1 MILTKDSTKLGLI
14 LGLIAPIFGLLI
26 FKWYKFGIF
35 SMKEFFQFIS
45 LEPGFRTLSAGLS
58 LSLLANAIVFTLY
71 INTNKDNTAKGIF
84 IVRLDAHSIPKPNYI
99 ELCIKVLKKG
109 VASCV
114 GGVWDIVPGDKSWI
128 ARSIAAAASHPL
140 GVGDA
145 QYRFTKNSDLST

>member
-84 IVRLDAHSIPKPNYI
+84 ITTALYGVVIL
-99 ELCIKVLKKG
+99 LLKTF
-109 VASCV
+109 A
-114 GGVWDIVPGDKSWI
+114 
-128 ARSIAAAASHPL
+128 
-140 GVGDA
+140 
-145 QYRFTKNSDLST
+145 